1 MRVDS
6 RGQRSAPPVWLE
18 RKRPIDERS
27 LAGELMKGRAY
38 SSTGEEVDPAAWFG
52 HVKDHES
59 FLVLEETMKL
69 GTYQT
74 AVSLLSVDYR

>member
-1 MRVDS
+1 
-6 RGQRSAPPVWLE
+6 
-18 RKRPIDERS
+18 
-27 LAGELMKGRAY
+27 MKGRAY